1 MDGTRETNT
10 RYTRKELWDIYCE
23 IGLSERHF
31 NTVQEKYRLLA
42 SSWLLATVAAGS
54 YLIANESDFEPLSG
68 SCLAASLAFMGSVG
82 ISLLWILDVKVYQRL
97 LSSYY
102 AEGLMLEDTQVWLPM
117 IRLRIRNHFKGSVPL
132 LISIYY
138 IGSTLFLN
146 VLGCMAVG
154 LFLAKESAS
163 WPWEPKFPWQSDF
176 VTSLVLG
183 TLSVATVLAMIVL
196 SRQPKGDLTSVEMQD
211 AKHADDQRRLHYKKA
226 IVESETHTAISTSV
240 EVP

>member
-1 MDGTRETNT
+1 MDGTQETNT

-82 ISLLWILDVKVYQRL
+82 ISLLWIVDIKVYQRL
-97 LSSYY
+97 LSSHY
-102 AEGLMLEDTQVWLPM
+102 AEGLMLEDAQAWLPM

-138 IGSTLFLN
+138 IGSTAFLN
-146 VLGCMAVG
+146 VLGCLAIS
-154 LFLAKESAS
+154 LFLSRETES
-163 WPWEPKFPWQSDF
+163 WPWGPEFPWQPEF
-176 VTSLVLG
+176 VASLMLG
-183 TLSVATVLAMIVL
+183 TVSVATVLAMIAL
-196 SRQPKGDLTSVEMQD
+196 SRQPKEELTNVKMQD
-211 AKHADDQRRLHYKKA
+211 AKHADDQRRLHYKNA
-226 IVESETHTAISTSV
+226 IVESERGGATST
-240 EVP
+240 